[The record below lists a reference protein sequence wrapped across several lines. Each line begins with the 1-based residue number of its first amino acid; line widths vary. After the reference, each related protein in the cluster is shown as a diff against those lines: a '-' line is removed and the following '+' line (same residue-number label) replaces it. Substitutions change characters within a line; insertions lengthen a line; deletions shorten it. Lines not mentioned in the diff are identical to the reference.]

1 MSLIDLF
8 LTIITVC
15 AIAALF
21 AAFVWFIKA
30 CVDDIRRGG
39 GIL

>member
-15 AIAALF
+15 AIAVLF
-21 AAFVWFIKA
+21 AAFVWFIKI
-30 CVDDIRRGG
+30 CMDDNRRGG
-39 GIL
+39 GVL